1 MDSMGSGDDG
11 VKVFKKPII
20 AHRCLSLKKATDVS
34 FRLALKDRRIV
45 TSIAP
50 SRSTM
55 HLRPILALTCLIT
68 SAAIAADPPAI
79 PAASIAK
86 KKELLFSDD
95 FQGAEPASVWHKVVP
110 TFAVESGT
118 LKGTQTRDQNIPA
131 ADGKPAVPA
140 HAAVHGLEIPTK
152 DSVVE
157 VKIRFEGAS
166 MIDVEFDDRAF
177 TGSHY
182 GHLCRAQVR
191 LDKVTIVDERDGSQS
206 NALIELRKDTAANKA
221 QINELLTAHSASY
234 PAKLEAGKWYTLVVE
249 TVGEEMRVTLDGKPA
264 GYLKSPG
271 IGHATKSK
279 IELGVAGKDGLF
291 DDIKVW
297 SAEPVKP

>member
-1 MDSMGSGDDG
+1 MPAG
-11 VKVFKKPII
+11 VKLLDSSASASPIKTAKHFPSTVFIMVQS
-20 AHRCLSLKKATDVS
+20 LSSPMKTSTFAS
-34 FRLALKDRRIV
+34 LA
-45 TSIAP
+45 
-50 SRSTM
+50 
-55 HLRPILALTCLIT
+55 ILFA
-68 SAAIAADPPAI
+68 SAAFAADLTAVPAQ
-79 PAASIAK
+79 PIAK

-95 FQGAEPASVWHKVVP
+95 FEGAEPAKVWHKVVP
-110 TFAVESGT
+110 TFAVEKGT

-131 ADGKPAVPA
+131 ADGKPAVTP

-166 MIDVEFDDRAF
+166 MIDVEFDDRSY
-177 TGSHY
+177 TGAHY

-191 LDKVTIVDERDGSQS
+191 LNGVTIIDERDGTMRNDIYEMS
-206 NALIELRKDTAANKA
+206 KDPAKKA
-221 QINELLTAHSASY
+221 ERAKLLEGRTVTY

-249 TVGEEMRVTLDGKPA
+249 TVGEEMRVTIDGKPA
-264 GYLKSPG
+264 AYHKSSG

-279 IELGVAGKDGLF
+279 IELGVGGKDGFF

-297 SAEPVKP
+297 NAEAAAR